1 MVHSEVTEGLQLAW
15 VQYGSIIAHEKKTL
29 MFKSLL

>member
-15 VQYGSIIAHEKKTL
+15 VQYGSIIAHEKKNVNV
-29 MFKSLL
+29 